1 MAILVPKWLNDLFYA
16 LMGER
21 LPQANED
28 LAYMSHEAFKRFANK
43 LRQLGVLLNDSIRY
57 AAKVLPQKN
66 ADAYKRDVRAL
77 TDDGGKNHVT
87 EFADQLDDIADGRV
101 KTSINIAESKISLLI
116 ELVILAA
123 ELLYLAVVAFFSG
136 GATAG
141 EAAEAKLRTRAKILV
156 ILDVFAKRF
165 HVLPTL
171 SEALEEAFTTIAAR
185 LALILSAAPGRK
197 PHGIDIKDVV
207 LSGVTGGLTS
217 IFDHLFHGGKNLF
230 KGIFKGKTD
239 VDTGFG
245 KKFADKDNMPGL
257 NSLPGSGAVTHGVK
271 SPVSDGPLANG
282 GKIAAKTGDRGFDA
296 LGEGVAETFAEGAVY
311 QQGLSF
317 STFHGAVVSSLNT
330 GLIFEGIQ
338 KAGLGFRDF
347 VVPQN
352 LNVAPNPVSAGATTN
367 PAKTSGGGS
376 AVHGAGED
384 VQVPTSGT
392 GLPAQVSYT
401 PDNLGETGP
410 APVVTTSQTGTPD
423 PPPVSVHAAS
433 AGPGPATVSG
443 GASASTKP
451 AAPGVEQG
459 STAPETPADHETNT
473 QPPAELDAG
482 TQPTPG
488 HDATHLPNNSQTG
501 PVAGPGKAATSG
513 VNDDSVTHGSPDAH
527 DVSARQS
534 DTESV
539 TGPVTTSGVGP
550 TVPAGNGQ
558 TQTSPTHAG
567 SATGPAADTNTPAT
581 VKTDGD
587 VPVHSASGSTTG
599 QDRPRADADRNTQS
613 ESADAVPT
621 LPDTTHL
628 ATTADTATPHGQD
641 TTAGAADVPGDPR
654 TNDIAQPGIT
664 PITTV
669 SASSP
674 SRPAGVPDSRGGY
687 GTRADDASNTPQ
699 EHGSDDVSATNL
711 VVSGT
716 SGRNDG
722 KNANRTESAAE
733 PDPQSADPMSTVS
746 NDAGTRDE
754 DLAAPAPMST
764 VSQADDAADPDRV
777 TTQDDAPALATADHI
792 PAPSTAD
799 QDTDLTVDDFA
810 SDDDDTVADSESV
823 SGDTLVDLEDDTK
836 PENGA
841 EKAAKAGRLPRSQEE
856 ISRWIAGLPIAGG
869 DTDDPALLKG
879 QAHPL
884 DVPAQDVTVAMF
896 TGAQR
901 HQESPEGDVID
912 EWMTLLGAGGL
923 VRRSSALNAID
934 QALAT
939 WNSGSR
945 TTPRRFDDNQREI
958 NAILLAIS
966 RWRVSEAGENRE
978 TRNAVDRLESRL
990 GAELRDLRQRRE
1002 AMRGQLELRRRYN
1015 QISPH
1020 LQDWAERKATGHDID
1035 PGRLKP
1041 HALFTAERN
1050 RQGGLTEQ
1058 AVRIGDEMAQGDFD
1072 SALRAKIKSG
1082 VLVHQLSDEQV
1093 LALVKKNTSTS
1104 DWRASYPELQSYF
1117 ERPDKRTRIDQ
1128 GSSQDR
1134 WIKEEAIV
1142 GDALVTLHYDP
1153 SGVGHEQRRKQVL
1166 DSVQRLA
1173 RHGVPVSGL
1182 EYYFPKYGRDIRI
1195 GARGEIRVS
1204 PVGSIAQFFAPNKI
1218 IVSPHNTL
1226 GLTGDTG
1233 HVDGTVEGVLDHE
1246 GGHAA
1251 HRAWNGSVFHDLTA
1265 TTFIGDGAGIAHGV
1279 SEYASQDPREFVA
1292 EVFTGLLRGRSYS
1305 RQVLDMY
1312 KALGGRELFSTGYDG
1327 HIFAAPEGAALRIRG
1342 SRRSRATART
1352 PNQLTSDS
1360 WLQVSEAIGALNG
1373 EKQQLD
1379 EAKQRLTIAVDPQT
1393 LQEINAPLFHLLGG
1407 AAKEMLGSAGEN
1419 LTRKEA
1425 LELAGRRDPQ
1435 TRPYWEW
1442 QDERDRRLGRSARV
1456 ELMRYKTRNTP
1467 HAARRTFVE
1476 TAIRK
1481 RAGNPVHVLRD
1492 LLRESQGVAVG
1503 VVHHGAPIWSTLAD
1517 NMRDLKSA
1525 GVQTLY
1531 SESIR
1536 GDAYQGDVDAYLES
1550 GVMSSELRRFAERY
1564 DANMGISGRGLLRL
1578 LNEARRHGVRVRGID
1593 GRPARISGQGD
1604 EATFHRAVAMN
1615 TYASHVIGL
1624 DRQRSTSPGRYI
1636 VEVGSAHLGLHA
1648 GLDRDVMIYGTRI
1661 ERGEQFPGI
1670 DDLLNIPAVIQDNAT
1685 SDFRL
1690 EPANSVATGPSE
1702 GVRSSVYLF
1711 RSDDA
1716 WKSTTD
1722 RVLGDALLNAVVNGD
1737 IGKPY
1742 VAGLLKALDA
1752 TRLSASTEAAIG
1764 MNLSPGYG
1772 GGVPN
1777 VFRSGPASSG
1787 HQHSHS
1793 DRSERKDSLW
1803 VTRMETEAGEHV
1815 RRAAWDGL
1823 SRADRVELSRLV
1835 AAQTGRDSDEDLAR
1849 RVEEAYRE
1857 LPDSWYSQPLRR
1869 RAELVGNKIATGRF
1883 FHGIAGSEP
1892 ERHGEVPERAGE
1904 SSTSRSFDDLSRGP
1918 VDPFGGT
1925 TVPPTSSAGW
1935 GQAVAPD
1942 ESVAGGSDAGSIPSG
1957 GRADAGGEATADG
1970 FGGDWGGWKPPADG
1984 EAIGGI
1990 SRRNSERLRRLSDKL
2005 NLVIVTRSVNEHG
2018 TQRLE
2023 EGARPKPLEIKAKS
2037 LNLYDRILSEQF
2049 SEESLGLV
2057 AFFDPKLPANMSVY
2071 SEEEQEKIRQRYETR
2086 RNEFQTYSG
2095 EMQRLKNRFP
2105 VIGGIVHEEIG
2116 EGEKRPVT
2124 ADIDLYDLFTPL
2136 GGSHLSPRTYQNA
2149 VDQIIAEV
2157 SPVMHGAAVYW
2168 EPDKREDKKVYRS
2181 IVEPVEKGI
2190 EGVTTFF
2197 PGRRPVFGGNFSR
2210 KNSLAPI
2217 PDEGNPSEYTVQLTG
2232 YFQPVTF
2239 AAPDFHG
2246 NPYKMSSEGDHD
2258 RPARG
2263 NAVRRAVAAREP
2275 RVLDRPGLER
2285 AVRSVLAPRDA
2296 AVGRSDGPQRVEP
2309 PSVSA
2314 QDLSVQECLVLL
2326 QSLRDELFPQG
2337 VAPAGTVDD
2346 SVLDGRPQRSS
2357 LAVGRGWER
2366 VDGWRAVE
2374 TGLRTAGAGSAALIL
2389 ARRPGRIGHAFA
2401 AYSLAADHG
2410 TGETEVVWLDLQKP
2424 GAAVVSDTVPDISPA
2439 DAQAIIIDRSARAVA
2454 NALPGHVDSASVPHA
2469 VVDPSRSRQY
2479 GALGM
2484 EVEFT
2489 NILSAA
2495 PGSDVRYG
2503 AVVAVHVSDSELQLD
2518 KQTFWR
2524 GGAKLFLDIDDARN
2538 AGYLSPTPETHYI
2551 LEFISDPAAILT
2563 GEQRRLNE
2571 ESVLGLADLLKSRLN
2586 VRDGVRLGDVLK
2598 DSDGWVVYDGHENTL
2613 VYPSPVGADRDS
2625 LYTQFTVGMPVGGIL
2640 PLLHLV
2646 EAHDGTTDSVLFA
2659 ASRRFGMR
2667 LTQRFLAHNLGRSFG
2682 SGEAYL
2688 MSSDPYVSEIWGYGW
2703 LLFNHVAA
2711 APVKQRMDLGL
2722 TKNRVPVASRNPLGE
2737 IRAALRPEVRS
2748 FLAQDLGNIRNDFIS
2763 VLSEVFDE
2771 LTPNNAPHRL
2781 DASIFGAPLAL
2792 RGFNVGDYLT
2802 YAAVGR
2808 TSDGRAVGQRIG
2820 IAMREHRNYARLE
2833 INDGVP
2839 LALLE
2844 LRQYGVLGG
2853 LMSSRQ
2859 MRDYFREVS
2868 GLAQNSFENS
2878 RLSTA
2883 TINDVGARASHV
2895 FSHPLVRDIGPLL
2908 GAIPQLSFGV
2918 QENTSSL
2925 PSTRSGQIIFLAQSL
2940 ASVAVNGGVLPQ
2952 RAREEL
2958 QSLSDAVQTELA
2970 TRNPRP
2976 AFRSQN
2982 FRQQLVQAIRAVQS
2996 LTATSGPVSSLSVAS
3011 QRGAS
3016 RRPLPAA
3023 PRRLPNPPGGQGL
3036 GRPIRGEQV
3045 LSGGSGVADA
3055 PASGPLEGFATY
3067 LILDRDGNRI
3077 GRGSFSE
3084 PEWVVRQAPLSGMSA
3099 VDSYRNGAEADRHIL
3114 TDPDDAGRLVPWKRD
3129 NPGSVPYFF
3138 AAHGFVGEVEL
3149 ASPGGSSVRVS
3160 GSALGRVIRRRP
3172 SFESGRPIVLAS
3184 CWGGTSSAAQ
3194 LSVAQQ
3200 VADVTGSTVY
3210 GATSAT
3216 TSSFS
3221 VAHDAAWVAFHPQ
3234 GERDGRLVQSAE
3246 GDGDSGPHEATP
3258 RDSGSGAEPEIA
3270 RPLSAGHLDVL
3281 RPAAQSAAPAPPGQG
3296 AEIDTDKDFVDSGP
3310 SPEQPTEQESTVPVT
3325 PRTPTGQPSY
3335 GTVEVDHAELDKK
3348 FGPAVEVRKVKD
3360 GEYDAT
3366 DELRLNPPDEL
3377 DLGLTEHSAGLDPEI
3392 VVGEIT
3398 TPYDA
3403 WNAFAAERP
3412 ADAGHLL
3419 SEVTSRMPAGRE
3431 ATVDDIRRVYGRL
3444 PAEYRTQPLTTQA
3457 VRIVNLLLT
3466 GLPRTGMLRGGG
3478 RLNLPISSGSGNAQA
3493 HPATTDVSLTAPD
3506 SSESDEIVVTVDDG
3520 SQDAPQ
3526 DAQTVNSPQRPTS
3539 ARMPGPETQQPSSA
3553 PLARARVERPV
3564 PRPGVD
3570 ASGIRRAVAALLP
3583 RADGALLDRTFG
3595 DEDLPT
3601 LFTQALEGTTR
3612 DVGRQKVTIRVVNL
3626 STAHTEEIRQEGR
3639 TDVHQDASTTVGAET
3654 GRSRRPI
3661 DPTKLLKV
3669 PTPYVTVSATID
3681 GLTNPTASTTKTGA
3695 EDTTLTETTEAV
3707 GAVRVASHTVDYEIS
3722 VTKPNKDGKTSRVVQ
3737 VVQSLTW
3744 PHRNA
3749 AGVATGRENSRELAY
3764 PKVSSRASSIE
3775 RASRYRES
3783 ERAVSGIAAAWLS
3796 GLGDVRSALLP
3807 RDVEYQ
3813 AGEERRIEEWLGRL
3827 AAPTGEL
3834 AKSLFG
3840 GRPVRETFRT
3850 TRHGEVEFI
3859 LAIGPRQASAPGGD
3873 NPRLTT
3879 SFVDRADRT
3888 VTHRHTHSGSHRRTG
3903 SASHQRGGSLTVS
3916 TADLLASLIG
3926 PSIGVTV
3933 SYHDKTDGGWEHGQL
3948 FRQEISETEAGSFAE
3963 HEVELSYVLS
3973 AEALALEANIQGT
3986 ATLWLTSP
3994 PSSDDSGAGQPPPE
4008 NLDVP
4013 TAPDQVHAR
4022 YSLPDI
4028 AVEDIAGSVLT
4039 KLGAAVDNPAEVGQ
4053 RLRQFLRDNTRRI
4066 LDGSDE
4072 VRFEPGDGVPH
4083 VFLRGSLDRD
4093 RGEYLGEVRNR
4104 RLGEELVRGDDFTA
4118 TRGRTRNAAIQI
4130 DVSAE
4135 AGPLEIASETKF
4147 GTTAGER
4154 NRVRTAAE
4162 GRTGWRSDRPLR
4174 LRYPFSVDLAIG
4186 ERWPGTWQSLDL
4198 EDPSVPSALTAPRT
4212 AYIVVPAPH
4221 GTRVGVLSPAGRTE
4235 TEWTQ
4240 EDQRASVEEEQ
4251 ALTLPPNAEIDTLK
4265 PVSML
4270 RLTAARMLD
4279 DTPAADRWDEAV
4291 GQVVKRMVFGAA
4303 PTSLGTDE
4311 SGQVGPVALAEWAGA
4326 PARAARFPLATGPT
4340 ADVLRLEHHNER
4352 RLLEVVGTR
4361 DLVGEVRLRTLL
4373 TQPRVLRYD
4382 AEHEFTRTT
4391 SATAEMSR
4399 NSERYRQAETKI
4411 DAGLPQ
4417 ELVEHG
4423 ALVLAATTEAGV
4435 RHGIESE
4442 RSDTLESTV
4451 TERYSAPAYLV
4462 AYHAEHRLST
4472 VARDHKSDMLGRVH
4486 RGRSRTRVMTK
4497 HVPDAVHVWVEA
4509 DELRLHLQQHA
4520 PDELSRLTADHG
4532 TTTDTVIAPPRDPG
4546 RGFGTIVLHSF
4557 DASTQL
4563 IQGVRQQLGEVNDRK
4578 GVSEQAAGRLREL
4591 AETIVDDDLAAH
4603 GASGGFASMVSQAV
4617 NGGVPLLRVHTGEE
4631 SGERE
4636 LLVVLK
4642 ASLEDG
4648 RYLDSLRDYA
4658 ATASTVTTRGTRA
4671 GTGTRVEGAF
4681 SLGAR
4686 AKADNLG
4693 EAVAEGLAAQALTT
4707 AASAATDAVKPTVT
4721 GSFTREAGT
4730 VRRTSGQETVIVRRA
4745 GEAHRFVH
4753 TLNAWIE
4760 VQTWSR
4766 DGRRQRLATHVL
4778 RSPSGEVKDTWIAQD
4793 PFRIPDAVRL
4803 TVMADEY
4810 VAAQGALPVLSEHRG
4825 SLRESWK
4832 EGNISELPHDAL
4844 LLVPRLDAREIQRS
4858 LDELIN
4864 GNGGQG
4870 IPMLSAHR
4878 AGDLRLRASSDQL
4891 SRHFAETLRADGYRI
4906 DLDGSTLQAVTLH
4919 NDLNHL
4925 RLVKIVNGATVT
4937 RLREEASNV
4946 DEVARRNTG
4955 AAVGLTE
4962 DPRWKT
4968 ESEHLSKH
4976 TREAEPGTPAA
4987 ATLSQGD
4994 RFYLVSASMRTTITP
5009 EFRLTSHDTA
5019 MDSSAHGTRSG
5030 KDLWNQPQRTRTATS
5045 VWMVA
5050 DGSAL
5055 SALGLDAPDDRAVTP
5070 APGTD
5075 PQDSS
5080 QISAERTA
5088 TEPGASGTRRQAS
5101 DYRHAHAEADA
5112 LTGRVRR
5119 GVAPRVSRI
5128 LDRPGLEHAVRKAV
5142 AAREADVTR
5151 SADPR
5156 RVEPASLSAQEM
5168 SVQECLALLQSLRN
5182 ELFPQ
5187 GVAPAGTADDSVLN
5201 VDPQRSS
5208 LAVGPGW
5215 NRIAGLAALE
5225 TALRNA
5231 GVGSTAFVLARH
5243 PHRIGHAFAAYALR
5257 PERDG
5262 DETAVV
5268 WIDLQRSGAHRISDV
5283 APDLSPVET
5292 QAIVID
5298 HTARVVADAFSGDN
5312 GSTWAATLVDSA
5324 VNHQYGAI
5332 GMEVE
5337 FEQYLDLRGDLQHE
5351 VIATHASGSEIH
5363 VDRAPVWRAGGEA
5376 FVERFDALKA
5386 GHLNPVLE
5394 MRNLLEFVSSPAA
5407 ILDRESRTLNLNSIL
5422 RLVSDTQKRLPAT
5435 GRRRLREIFGPRDG
5449 WTINPEF
5456 ADTYILAAPQGNR
5469 RESPYAQFT
5478 VGVPVDGILPML
5490 QLVEARFGRSRDV
5503 LERLFIASRNF
5514 GALLAQRYIESRSG
5528 QALAPGEVDLFTNDS
5543 RVREVWG
5550 YGWLLFNHVSAVP
5563 VHNLLGVRGIV
5574 KNLIPVASRNPLGA
5588 ILEDLTPEVRIF
5600 LAGELERIKQDV
5612 VNLLRHHLGTW
5623 DPGRMQ
5629 SHSSAIILDQ
5639 VLLDGYHTVDDYITY
5654 AVRGSVR
5661 RENAVSQRVGV
5672 GMNVTTPYEYLDSH
5686 GDVSL
5691 ALLELRNYGYDKGRM
5706 TAAYLDYYFREVSTV
5721 SRNSFA
5727 YHRRKLDE
5735 SLGRAVQKLLSHAQV
5750 RQIAPLLEAA
5760 RYIRPNGE
5768 SEAYRQSVIDGSQN
5782 QRLVRYL
5789 GDLALHGRPLP
5800 TEVAREL
5807 TDLANGARRELVAT
5821 DSPEIFRSE
5830 DIRQRLHGAIRAVR
5844 SLTAPAAPASSSSTA
5859 PAPHHVTS
5867 RRPLP
5872 SLPPRPL
5879 PSLPGGQGPG
5889 NPRGGERTL
5898 SGGSGV
5904 ADASASGPF
5913 EGFATY
5919 LILDGDGNRIGRG
5932 SFPEPERGA
5941 WQTSL
5946 SGMSAVD
5953 SYRNGVESGGHI
5965 FTDPNG
5971 EERPVPWRRDY
5982 PGSAPYFFASHGFVG
5997 EVELASS
6004 GGSSVRVSGSTLG
6017 HVIRRRPSF
6026 ETGRPIV
6033 LAACRGGTA
6042 SATQPSVAQQ
6052 VADVTG
6058 STVYGATSVTTSTFS
6073 VAGDASWLAFQPQ
6086 AERGL
6091 RISQAEVSEG
6101 WHSASDSDGSA
6112 ESNSSV
6118 AASDFS
6124 VSEPIL
6130 VGGSQ
6135 PSSRR
6140 RWAWAPGHG
6149 GGAPQDGMMPDL
6161 EGAGQ
6166 SIATLNMQLVNVNF
6180 DGDRLFNA
6188 YIVASD
6194 LRDESGRPMTA
6205 ARLRRDLADRLGHL
6219 VREPAAL
6226 WQELGLRSLEE
6237 RRALIGAVAAPGLWG
6252 NGNGDHFPYLLASM
6266 YGVTL
6271 EVFPFHQGRNP
6282 EDWLAYEHGAKT
6294 VSLVRFYPGT
6304 PYEHWAAAVP
6314 RGVTPGDSLFGG
6326 HSRDVTPGDSLF
6338 GGHSR
6343 DVTPGDSLFGGHSR
6357 QATPASSSGLA
6368 LPQPSGSVQLPHE
6381 RFAPPAP
6388 PAALPNLRERS
6399 VMDVDAQIYPPT
6411 REAVYNLGNE
6421 AWASWHSRPVP
6432 ENFPFQRDSA
6442 HSPYLQPRQMDELFE
6457 LLKRRS
6463 NGNDTI
6469 GGVWDHIHATYGIYL
6484 ARAELLRLNDAY
6496 KWHID
6501 RAESVESGPNYASIE
6516 DMFRESSREQRE
6528 ALMVQA
6534 VREFKGRR
6542 RFVNG
6547 ITNDTTKNLAD
6558 GTVLPSVLGKWVD
6571 NVRQGTQKITLN
6583 TKRELLELGAIEP
6596 RHARVQTYE
6605 LVGAESSRAP
6615 EAAADSSREQ
6625 DRVPLT
6631 AEERERLMLDAV
6643 REHIAEN
6650 GLARLTISKK
6660 NSLNDGTKL
6669 PAQLKN
6675 WIAGVRNGT
6684 LISTATKMELVR
6696 LRVIDARDPR
6706 VRTFAEKQGP
6716 SATQR

>member
-43 LRQLGVLLNDSIRY
+43 LRQLGILLNDSIRY

-271 SPVSDGPLANG
+271 NTVSDGPLANG

-347 VVPQN
+347 VAPQN

-423 PPPVSVHAAS
+423 LPPVSVHAAS

-501 PVAGPGKAATSG
+501 PVAGPGKTATSG

-567 SATGPAADTNTPAT
+567 SATGPAADTNTPAM

-599 QDRPRADADRNTQS
+599 QDRPRADADRNMQS

-754 DLAAPAPMST
+754 DLVAPAPMST

-777 TTQDDAPALATADHI
+777 TTQDDAPALATVDHI

-896 TGAQR
+896 TGAQ
-901 HQESPEGDVID
+901 
-912 EWMTLLGAGGL
+912 
-923 VRRSSALNAID
+923 
-934 QALAT
+934 
-939 WNSGSR
+939 
-945 TTPRRFDDNQREI
+945 
-958 NAILLAIS
+958 
-966 RWRVSEAGENRE
+966 
-978 TRNAVDRLESRL
+978 
-990 GAELRDLRQRRE
+990 
-1002 AMRGQLELRRRYN
+1002 
-1015 QISPH
+1015 
-1020 LQDWAERKATGHDID
+1020 
-1035 PGRLKP
+1035 
-1041 HALFTAERN
+1041 
-1050 RQGGLTEQ
+1050 
-1058 AVRIGDEMAQGDFD
+1058 
-1072 SALRAKIKSG
+1072 
-1082 VLVHQLSDEQV
+1082 
-1093 LALVKKNTSTS
+1093 
-1104 DWRASYPELQSYF
+1104 
-1117 ERPDKRTRIDQ
+1117 
-1128 GSSQDR
+1128 
-1134 WIKEEAIV
+1134 
-1142 GDALVTLHYDP
+1142 
-1153 SGVGHEQRRKQVL
+1153 
-1166 DSVQRLA
+1166 
-1173 RHGVPVSGL
+1173 
-1182 EYYFPKYGRDIRI
+1182 
-1195 GARGEIRVS
+1195 
-1204 PVGSIAQFFAPNKI
+1204 
-1218 IVSPHNTL
+1218 
-1226 GLTGDTG
+1226 
-1233 HVDGTVEGVLDHE
+1233 
-1246 GGHAA
+1246 
-1251 HRAWNGSVFHDLTA
+1251 
-1265 TTFIGDGAGIAHGV
+1265 
-1279 SEYASQDPREFVA
+1279 
-1292 EVFTGLLRGRSYS
+1292 
-1305 RQVLDMY
+1305 
-1312 KALGGRELFSTGYDG
+1312 
-1327 HIFAAPEGAALRIRG
+1327 
-1342 SRRSRATART
+1342 
-1352 PNQLTSDS
+1352 
-1360 WLQVSEAIGALNG
+1360 
-1373 EKQQLD
+1373 
-1379 EAKQRLTIAVDPQT
+1379 
-1393 LQEINAPLFHLLGG
+1393 
-1407 AAKEMLGSAGEN
+1407 
-1419 LTRKEA
+1419 
-1425 LELAGRRDPQ
+1425 
-1435 TRPYWEW
+1435 
-1442 QDERDRRLGRSARV
+1442 
-1456 ELMRYKTRNTP
+1456 
-1467 HAARRTFVE
+1467 
-1476 TAIRK
+1476 
-1481 RAGNPVHVLRD
+1481 
-1492 LLRESQGVAVG
+1492 
-1503 VVHHGAPIWSTLAD
+1503 
-1517 NMRDLKSA
+1517 
-1525 GVQTLY
+1525 
-1531 SESIR
+1531 
-1536 GDAYQGDVDAYLES
+1536 
-1550 GVMSSELRRFAERY
+1550 
-1564 DANMGISGRGLLRL
+1564 
-1578 LNEARRHGVRVRGID
+1578 
-1593 GRPARISGQGD
+1593 
-1604 EATFHRAVAMN
+1604 
-1615 TYASHVIGL
+1615 
-1624 DRQRSTSPGRYI
+1624 
-1636 VEVGSAHLGLHA
+1636 
-1648 GLDRDVMIYGTRI
+1648 
-1661 ERGEQFPGI
+1661 
-1670 DDLLNIPAVIQDNAT
+1670 
-1685 SDFRL
+1685 
-1690 EPANSVATGPSE
+1690 
-1702 GVRSSVYLF
+1702 
-1711 RSDDA
+1711 
-1716 WKSTTD
+1716 KSTTD

-1742 VAGLLKALDA
+1742 VAGLMKALDA
-1752 TRLSASTEAAIG
+1752 TRLSASTEAATG
-1764 MNLSPGYG
+1764 THLSPGYG

-1892 ERHGEVPERAGE
+1892 ERH
-1904 SSTSRSFDDLSRGP
+1904 
-1918 VDPFGGT
+1918 
-1925 TVPPTSSAGW
+1925 
-1935 GQAVAPD
+1935 
-1942 ESVAGGSDAGSIPSG
+1942 
-1957 GRADAGGEATADG
+1957 
-1970 FGGDWGGWKPPADG
+1970 
-1984 EAIGGI
+1984 
-1990 SRRNSERLRRLSDKL
+1990 
-2005 NLVIVTRSVNEHG
+2005 
-2018 TQRLE
+2018 
-2023 EGARPKPLEIKAKS
+2023 
-2037 LNLYDRILSEQF
+2037 
-2049 SEESLGLV
+2049 
-2057 AFFDPKLPANMSVY
+2057 
-2071 SEEEQEKIRQRYETR
+2071 
-2086 RNEFQTYSG
+2086 
-2095 EMQRLKNRFP
+2095 
-2105 VIGGIVHEEIG
+2105 
-2116 EGEKRPVT
+2116 
-2124 ADIDLYDLFTPL
+2124 
-2136 GGSHLSPRTYQNA
+2136 
-2149 VDQIIAEV
+2149 
-2157 SPVMHGAAVYW
+2157 
-2168 EPDKREDKKVYRS
+2168 
-2181 IVEPVEKGI
+2181 
-2190 EGVTTFF
+2190 
-2197 PGRRPVFGGNFSR
+2197 GGNFSR

-2538 AGYLSPTPETHYI
+2538 AGYSSPTPETHYI

-2598 DSDGWVVYDGHENTL
+2598 DSDGWVIYDGHENTL

-3055 PASGPLEGFATY
+3055 PASGSLDGFATY

-3084 PEWVVRQAPLSGMSA
+3084 SEWVVRQAPLSGMSA

-3310 SPEQPTEQESTVPVT
+3310 SPEQPAEQESTVPVT

-3335 GTVEVDHAELDKK
+3335 GTVEVDHAELDEK

-3360 GEYDAT
+3360 GEHDAT

-3526 DAQTVNSPQRPTS
+3526 DARTVNSPQRPTS

-3749 AGVATGRENSRELAY
+3749 AGDATGRENSRELTY

-3994 PSSDDSGAGQPPPE
+3994 PSRDDSGAGQPPPE

-4174 LRYPFSVDLAIG
+4174 LRYPISVDLAIG

-4198 EDPSVPSALTAPRT
+4198 EDPSVPSALAAPRT

-4265 PVSML
+4265 PVRML

-4435 RHGIESE
+4435 RHGSESE
-4442 RSDTLESTV
+4442 SSDTLESTV

-4658 ATASTVTTRGTRA
+4658 ATASTVTTRGTHA

-5101 DYRHAHAEADA
+5101 GYRHAHAEADA

-5528 QALAPGEVDLFTNDS
+5528 QALAPGEVNLFTNDS

-5661 RENAVSQRVGV
+5661 REDAVSQRVGV

-5982 PGSAPYFFASHGFVG
+5982 SGSAPYFFASHGFVG

-6004 GGSSVRVSGSTLG
+6004 GGSSVRVRGSTLG

-6033 LAACRGGTA
+6033 LAACWGGTA

-6357 QATPASSSGLA
+6357 DVTPGDSLFGGHSRQATPASSSGLA

-6501 RAESVESGPNYASIE
+6501 RAESVESGPNYASTE

-6684 LISTATKMELVR
+6684 LISTATKRELVR